1 MESEART
8 FVGMVSARLALVLT
22 EYGEARWNVAT
33 RGTLEDRAAM
43 ERIGATYTHLFTDD
57 PAEWQTISRLYDARG
72 AIADDLVRRS
82 VERLYNMYASEQVA
96 PEHIERIAKL
106 EAALRDT
113 YTNYRAMI
121 DGQPVSDN
129 QIKTI
134 LRDETDSELRREA
147 WEASKQ
153 IGVVARDGLLELI
166 KLRNQN
172 ARAHGFRDYYAQEL
186 KLQETD
192 EAELFEL
199 LDDLEQHSR
208 EPFRAIKAKFDA
220 VLAAN
225 CGVRVSDLRPW
236 HYNDPFFQEPPRTS
250 AIDFDQLFADQDI
263 VALATRTFDGVGLE
277 VRDILARSDLFERDH
292 KDQHAFCIHVDRNS
306 DDVRVL
312 CNIRPDSAWM
322 ETILH
327 ELGHGVYDKYLS
339 GELPLLLR
347 FPAHANTAEAIA
359 MLMGR
364 LARNGDWLNTIR
376 GLPVNVVGE
385 LASAAH
391 AQERAKQLILVRW
404 ALVMVHFER
413 ALYTNPDRH
422 DLNQFWWDCV
432 ERFQLLQR
440 PEGRDAPDWAAKYH
454 FAGAPVYYH
463 NYILGELT
471 ASQIGQTITRQ
482 VPGMRLI
489 DNPGAGVFLRDQLF
503 ALGAR
508 YPWND
513 TLLRV
518 TGERLNP
525 RYFAEEFF
533 AD

>member
-1 MESEART
+1 MESEARA
-8 FVGMVSARLALVLT
+8 FVDMMSARLAPVLT

-33 RGTLEDRAAM
+33 RGTPADRAAM
-43 ERIGATYTHLFTDD
+43 EHIGAAYTHLFIDD
-57 PAEWQTISRLYDARG
+57 PAEWPTISRLYEARD
-72 AIADDLVRRS
+72 AIADEDVRRS
-82 VERLYNMYASEQVA
+82 VERLYTMYASEQVA
-96 PEHIERIAKL
+96 PEHVQRIAEL
-106 EAALRDT
+106 EAAMGDT
-113 YTNYRAMI
+113 YSNYRALI

-134 LRDETDSELRREA
+134 LREESDSELRREA

-153 IGVVARDGLLELI
+153 IGALARDELLELI

-172 ARAHGFRDYYAQEL
+172 ARALGFRDYYAQEL
-186 KLQETD
+186 TLQETD

-199 LDDLEQHSR
+199 LDNLEQQSR
-208 EPFRAIKAKFDA
+208 EPFRAIKATFDA
-220 VLAAN
+220 ALAAK

-292 KDQHAFCIHVDRNS
+292 KDQHAFCIHVDRTT

-322 ETILH
+322 ETLLH
-327 ELGHGVYDKYLS
+327 ELGHGVYDKYL
-339 GELPLLLR
+339 GGDLPLLLR
-347 FPAHANTAEAIA
+347 FPAHANTTEAIA

-364 LARNGDWLNTIR
+364 LARDGDWLNLIR
-376 GLPVNVVGE
+376 GLPSTALGE
-385 LASAAH
+385 LAIAAH
-391 AQERAKQLILVRW
+391 AQEQAKQLVLVRW

-413 ALYTNPDRH
+413 ALYANPERH

-432 ERFQLLQR
+432 ERFQLIQR

-471 ASQIGQTITRQ
+471 ASQLGHTIRSQ
-482 VPGMRLI
+482 VPGSRLI
-489 DNPGAGVFLRDQLF
+489 DNPGTGVFLRDQLF

-513 TLLRV
+513 TLRRV

-525 RYFAEEFF
+525 HYFAEEFF
-533 AD
+533 AN